1 MKHKKSHWLYPEA
14 SLLKEGVTIIEKWRA
29 GLVWGRERGESGRER
44 QRGGQA
50 EKQSQ
55 FYPHS
60 NILWA
65 LAPKSAPLSRTLFLD
80 RTTIF
85 PDQKIETI
93 IVSSLQV
100 RFTYNIKRLLPWV
113 KLSFPNTPPIIQ
125 TLLWAQASHFHFQ
138 SLHTLLFCDV
148 GFPSNAVITI
158 DK

>member
-1 MKHKKSHWLYPEA
+1 MYHPPVKHKKSHWLYPEA

-55 FYPHS
+55 FYLHS

-100 RFTYNIKRLLPWV
+100 RFPYNIKRLLPWV
-113 KLSFPNTPPIIQ
+113 KLSFPNTPPHHHSNSPLSTGVSLSLSIPTHTAI
-125 TLLWAQASHFHFQ
+125 LWCGI
-138 SLHTLLFCDV
+138 SL
-148 GFPSNAVITI
+148 
-158 DK
+158 